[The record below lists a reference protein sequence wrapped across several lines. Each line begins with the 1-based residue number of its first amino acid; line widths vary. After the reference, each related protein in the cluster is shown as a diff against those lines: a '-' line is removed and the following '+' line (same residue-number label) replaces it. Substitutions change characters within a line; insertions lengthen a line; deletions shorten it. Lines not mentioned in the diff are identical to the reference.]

1 MDFRDDGLFIEV
13 DVEEIEEDSSEEKE
27 VQALIRACISKFED
41 WVKLSHKIPPEV
53 MIAVNVA
60 MDDGSILCNVVTNHL
75 NCKYQDKQKIL
86 DIIDLKVD

>member
-1 MDFRDDGLFIEV
+1 MRAQIEGLYRARILDYRDDGLFIEV
-13 DVEEIEEDSSEEKE
+13 DVEEIEDDKTEGKE

-60 MDDGSILCNVVTNHL
+60 MDDGHVLCNVVTNHL
-75 NCKYQDKQKIL
+75 KL
-86 DIIDLKVD
+86 